1 MNSEALFSILRTLLS
16 VAGGILVTNHLASA
30 PDVAKAST
38 DVMTIAPALMS
49 LVSFGIGVYKHW
61 NMKKVPANAIP
72 VITTSDQAKNFH
84 LGAWLLPLTLFA
96 LADLCQPA
104 HAAPF
109 CIDPANLIPRG
120 CVARTVPNVAKTLN
134 DLLSKPMQD
143 LATFVNGDFTRA
155 QALSSAIAGM
165 PDGNGN
171 ACWSLLLSAKAIFT
185 PAAPDAPLEGAA
197 TALEQ
202 LRLLAMVA
210 NRVCQ
215 NAACT
220 QVFTEA
226 GNAVNTVAP
235 IPNLPSLTSLCSKV
249 PEVAQVAITPPPT
262 ITVTPLAAPSSPAQ

>member
-1 MNSEALFSILRTLLS
+1 MNPQAIASLIRS
-16 VAGGILVTNHLASA
+16 VAAIIGAVLVTNHLATA
-30 PDVAKAST
+30 DDVSKAST
-38 DVMTIAPALMS
+38 DLMTLIPAAMS
-49 LVSFGIGVYKHW
+49 LGSFLFGVYSHW
-61 NMKKVPANAIP
+61 NMKKVPANTVPP
-72 VITTSDQAKNFH
+72 VITTSEQAKNFH

-96 LADLCQPA
+96 LADLCHPA
-104 HAAPF
+104 HARPF
-109 CIDPANLIPRG
+109 CVDPLNKLPLGCIP
-120 CVARTVPNVAKTLN
+120 ASVPNVAKTLN

-143 LATFVNGDFTRA
+143 LAAFVNGDFTRA
-155 QALSSAIAGM
+155 QQLSSAIAGM

-249 PEVAQVAITPPPT
+249 PEVAQVAITPAPT
-262 ITVTPLAAPSSPAQ
+262 ITVTPLAAPAAQ